1 MELNDMLERKLTPEQ
16 KVKFERDNGRFKLL
30 KNIIILPIIAGIVG
44 IYLESI
50 LIVTICILCI
60 ILLLTLNIFSINK
73 KGKTYENV
81 IVPYVLKEKFQNIEY
96 NNNNKILLEK
106 IGDSKIFLDYDK
118 IFCSNY
124 FKILSG
130 KYDIEVCKIITKKM
144 NIEENDGV
152 VDKSLDENFCGIFAI
167 VNIPTKFDNE
177 FRVVKNIKEKEQI
190 NNVNKAETQLVR
202 MNNIEFDRIYDV
214 YSMNQVSIKKVLSP
228 GVMARVLEINKKIG
242 NIISFSI
249 YNNVLYVAIEYNDY
263 MEFKGKGKL
272 YVDED
277 LARQNLDMLESLEY
291 FVRYII
297 NITDSLNNV

>member
-30 KNIIILPIIAGIVG
+30 KNIIILPIIVGIVG

-214 YSMNQVSIKKVLSP
+214 YSMNQVSIKRVLSP

>member
-167 VNIPTKFDNE
+167 VNIPTK
-177 FRVVKNIKEKEQI
+177 
-190 NNVNKAETQLVR
+190 
-202 MNNIEFDRIYDV
+202 
-214 YSMNQVSIKKVLSP
+214 
-228 GVMARVLEINKKIG
+228 
-242 NIISFSI
+242 
-249 YNNVLYVAIEYNDY
+249 
-263 MEFKGKGKL
+263 
-272 YVDED
+272 
-277 LARQNLDMLESLEY
+277 
-291 FVRYII
+291 
-297 NITDSLNNV
+297 

>member
-30 KNIIILPIIAGIVG
+30 KNIIILPIIVGIVG
-44 IYLESI
+44 IYFESI

-214 YSMNQVSIKKVLSP
+214 YSMNQVSIKRVLSP

>member
-106 IGDSKIFLDYDK
+106 IGDSKLFLDYDK

>member
-30 KNIIILPIIAGIVG
+30 KNIIILPIIVGIVG
-44 IYLESI
+44 IYFESI

-214 YSMNQVSIKKVLSP
+214 YSMNQVSIKRVLSP

-297 NITDSLNNV
+297 NITDSLDNV

>member
-1 MELNDMLERKLTPEQ
+1 MLESKLTSEE
-16 KVKFERDNGRFKLL
+16 KIKFERDNGRFKLL
-30 KNIIILPIIAGIVG
+30 KNIIILPIIVG
-44 IYLESI
+44 IIGIYFESI

-60 ILLLTLNIFSINK
+60 ILLLILNIFSINK
-73 KGKTYENV
+73 KGKTYENI
-81 IVPYVLKEKFQNIEY
+81 IVPYVLKEKFQNILY

-124 FKILSG
+124 FKILYG
-130 KYDIEVCKIITKKM
+130 KYDIESCKIVTKKM

-152 VDKSLDENFCGIFAI
+152 VDKSLDENFCGIFAT

-214 YSMNQVSIKKVLSP
+214 YSMNQVSIKRVLSP
-228 GVMARVLEINKKIG
+228 GVMARILEINKKIG
-242 NIISFSI
+242 SIISFSI
-249 YNNVLYVAIEYNDY
+249 YNNVLYVSIEYNNY
-263 MEFKGKGKL
+263 MEFKGKGKF
-272 YVDED
+272 YVDEQ
-277 LARQNLDMLESLEY
+277 LAQQNLNVLENLDY
-291 FVRYII
+291 FVRYFI
-297 NITDSLNNV
+297 NITDSSSN

>member
-30 KNIIILPIIAGIVG
+30 KNIIILPIIVGIVG
-44 IYLESI
+44 IYFESI

-124 FKILSG
+124 FKILYG
-130 KYDIEVCKIITKKM
+130 KYDIESCKIVTKKM

-152 VDKSLDENFCGIFAI
+152 VDKSLDENFCGIFAT

-214 YSMNQVSIKKVLSP
+214 YSMNQVSIKRVLSP

>member
-214 YSMNQVSIKKVLSP
+214 YSMNQVSIKRVLSP

>member
-1 MELNDMLERKLTPEQ
+1 MLESKLTSEE
-16 KVKFERDNGRFKLL
+16 KIKFERDNGRFKLL
-30 KNIIILPIIAGIVG
+30 KNIIILPIIVGIVG
-44 IYLESI
+44 IYFESI

-106 IGDSKIFLDYDK
+106 IGDSKLFLDYDK

-214 YSMNQVSIKKVLSP
+214 YSMNQVSIKRVLSP

>member
-30 KNIIILPIIAGIVG
+30 KNIIILPIIVGIVG
-44 IYLESI
+44 IYFESI

-106 IGDSKIFLDYDK
+106 IGDSKLFLDYDK

-214 YSMNQVSIKKVLSP
+214 YSMNQVSIKRVLSP
-228 GVMARVLEINKKIG
+228 GVMARILEINKKIG
-242 NIISFSI
+242 SIISFSI
-249 YNNVLYVAIEYNDY
+249 YNNVLYVSIEYNNY
-263 MEFKGKGKL
+263 MEFKGKGKF
-272 YVDED
+272 YVDEQ
-277 LARQNLDMLESLEY
+277 LAQQNLNVLENLDY
-291 FVRYII
+291 FVRYFI
-297 NITDSLNNV
+297 NITDSSSN

>member
-1 MELNDMLERKLTPEQ
+1 MLESKLTSEE
-16 KVKFERDNGRFKLL
+16 KIKFERDNGRFKLL
-30 KNIIILPIIAGIVG
+30 KNIIILPIIVG
-44 IYLESI
+44 IIGIYFESI

-214 YSMNQVSIKKVLSP
+214 YSMNQVSIKRVLSP
-228 GVMARVLEINKKIG
+228 GVMARILEINKKIG
-242 NIISFSI
+242 SIISFSI
-249 YNNVLYVAIEYNDY
+249 YNNVLYVSIEYNNY
-263 MEFKGKGKL
+263 MEFKGKGKF
-272 YVDED
+272 YVDEQ
-277 LARQNLDMLESLEY
+277 LAQQNLNVLENLDY
-291 FVRYII
+291 FVRYFI
-297 NITDSLNNV
+297 NITDSSSN

>member
-30 KNIIILPIIAGIVG
+30 KNIIILPIIVGIVG
-44 IYLESI
+44 IYFESI

-214 YSMNQVSIKKVLSP
+214 YSMNQVSIKRVLSP
-228 GVMARVLEINKKIG
+228 GVMARILEINKKIG
-242 NIISFSI
+242 SIISFSI
-249 YNNVLYVAIEYNDY
+249 YNNVLYVSIEYNNY
-263 MEFKGKGKL
+263 MEFKGKGKF
-272 YVDED
+272 YVDEQ
-277 LARQNLDMLESLEY
+277 LAQQNLNVLENLDY
-291 FVRYII
+291 FVRYFI
-297 NITDSLNNV
+297 NITDSSSN

>member
-30 KNIIILPIIAGIVG
+30 KNIIILPIIVGIVG
-44 IYLESI
+44 IYFESI

>member
-30 KNIIILPIIAGIVG
+30 KNIIILPIIVGIVG
-44 IYLESI
+44 IYFESI

-106 IGDSKIFLDYDK
+106 IGDSKLFLDYDK
-118 IFCSNY
+118 ICSNY

-202 MNNIEFDRIYDV
+202 MNNIEFDRI
-214 YSMNQVSIKKVLSP
+214 
-228 GVMARVLEINKKIG
+228 LEINKKIG

>member
-1 MELNDMLERKLTPEQ
+1 MLENKLTSEE
-16 KVKFERDNGRFKLL
+16 KIKFERDNGKFKLL
-30 KNIIILPIIAGIVG
+30 KNIIILPIIVGIVG
-44 IYLESI
+44 IYFESI

-214 YSMNQVSIKKVLSP
+214 YSMNQVSIKRVLSP
-228 GVMARVLEINKKIG
+228 GVMARILEINKKIG
-242 NIISFSI
+242 SIISFSI
-249 YNNVLYVAIEYNDY
+249 YNNVLYVSIEYNNY
-263 MEFKGKGKL
+263 MEFKGKGKF
-272 YVDED
+272 YVDEQ
-277 LARQNLDMLESLEY
+277 LAQQNLNVLENLDY
-291 FVRYII
+291 FVRYFI
-297 NITDSLNNV
+297 NITDSSSN